1 MVVFVTKDGMTYGAK
16 DYWQQDGM
24 VHLATTSGSEKSFPI
39 GDLDAKQTAEV
50 NAARGVYFTLY
61 SAAMASTGAE
71 LASITYTAP
80 ACNGNAASTSP
91 AASTGSE
98 MQFGVTGDET
108 SRGIRVASVT
118 ANSLAVKAGI
128 QPGDVITRI
137 GCSDVHNLSELNA
150 AAAANGGD
158 TIWVSYL
165 IQGNWLSEKPIR
177 VR

>member
-24 VHLATTSGSEKSFPI
+24 VHLAATSGGEKSFPI

-50 NAARGVYFTLY
+50 NAARGIYFTLY
-61 SAAMASTGAE
+61 PAAMASTGAE

-165 IQGNWLSEKPIR
+165 IQGNWLSEKPVKTR
-177 VR
+177 